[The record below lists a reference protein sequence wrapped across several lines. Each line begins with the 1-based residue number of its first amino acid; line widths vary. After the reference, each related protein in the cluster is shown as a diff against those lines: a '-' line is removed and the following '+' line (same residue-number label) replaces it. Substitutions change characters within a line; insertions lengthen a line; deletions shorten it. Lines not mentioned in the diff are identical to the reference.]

1 MTTLNTSLLALLS
14 ALGALPS
21 MDGFFA
27 ELSSWLLRVITVG
40 GGFFLLIDMAKH
52 LFATPRDLRAAGIDL
67 AVFAVLLAL
76 ASQASTI
83 ATNVAGL
90 IK

>member
-1 MTTLNTSLLALLS
+1 
-14 ALGALPS
+14 

-27 ELSSWLLRVITVG
+27 ELTTWLLRVITVG

-52 LFATPRDLRAAGIDL
+52 LFSSPRDLRSAGIDL
-67 AVFAVLLAL
+67 AVFVILLAL
-76 ASQASTI
+76 AGQAPTI
-83 ATNVAGL
+83 ASKAAEL

>member
-1 MTTLNTSLLALLS
+1 MFAIHTLAELSSLA
-14 ALGALPS
+14 GALPS

-27 ELSSWLLRVITVG
+27 ELTTWLLRVITVG

-52 LFATPRDLRAAGIDL
+52 LFSSPRDLRSAGIDL
-67 AVFAVLLAL
+67 AVFVILLAL
-76 ASQASTI
+76 AGQAPTI
-83 ATNVAGL
+83 ASKAAEL